1 MDTNIGILARTG
13 NEEDL
18 GAVSRRP
25 ALPRHAFFGGRIVPY
40 AEARVGV
47 LTQAL
52 NYGTAVFA
60 GLRAYWSAEEEE
72 LFVFRPRDHFERFLE
87 SAKLLGMRLPYSEES
102 LVEAL
107 LELLRKEL
115 YREDCYIRPL
125 AYYSDEAIGVGLGS
139 RPEVSI
145 VVLPYG
151 PYLRNEEAV
160 HATIS
165 SWRRVD
171 DNMIPARGKIAGAY
185 VNSAL
190 AKNDALAAGFDEAIV
205 LGGDGHVSEASAAN
219 FFLVRR
225 GVVAT
230 PPLTQD
236 ILEGITRRTVIELLR
251 KELGRQVEERPIDRS
266 EIYLAEE
273 AFFCG
278 TGVQVAAITRVDH
291 RPIGSGMMGPVVRD
305 LRSLF
310 FDVVRAKR
318 REYRGWC
325 APVYSDREA
334 FAGPAGGAAN
344 LKSAPARR

>member
-1 MDTNIGILARTG
+1 MDMKIGTLARTG
-13 NEEDL
+13 SEEEHR
-18 GAVSRRP
+18 ASSRRP

-72 LFVFRPRDHFERFLE
+72 LFVFRPREHFERFQE
-87 SAKLLGMRLPYSEES
+87 SAKLLGMRLPYTEAG
-102 LVEAL
+102 LVDVL
-107 LELLRKEL
+107 VELLRKEL

-139 RPEVSI
+139 RPEISI

-165 SWRRVD
+165 SWRRVN

-205 LGGDGHVSEASAAN
+205 LGADGHVSEASAAN

-225 GVVAT
+225 GVIAT
-230 PPLTQD
+230 PARTQD

-273 AFFCG
+273 AFLCG
-278 TGVQVAAITRVDH
+278 TGVQIAAVTRVDH
-291 RPIGSGMMGPVVRD
+291 RPIGSGAIGPVVGD
-305 LRSLF
+305 LRSLY
-310 FDVVRAKR
+310 FDVVRAR
-318 REYRGWC
+318 RPEYRSWC
-325 APVYSDREA
+325 VPVYSNREA
-334 FAGPAGGAAN
+334 FAGPAGERADQR
-344 LKSAPARR
+344 SIPRR